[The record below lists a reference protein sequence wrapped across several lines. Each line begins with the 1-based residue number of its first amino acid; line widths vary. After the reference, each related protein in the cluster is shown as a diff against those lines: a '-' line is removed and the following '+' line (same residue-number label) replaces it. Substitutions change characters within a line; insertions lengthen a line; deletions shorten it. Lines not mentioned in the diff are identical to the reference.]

1 LERHATQ
8 GQTESIYLGEPTRQ
22 RSGNNG
28 HRRFQLSPM
37 KTYRALFITA
47 AIFCVLGSIPG
58 LATAASSVD
67 IQYTQP
73 SKFTDFNIY
82 GRDSQW
88 SASYFATQIRDDLT
102 PALQRKVPGGKL
114 TLRFTDIDLAGHYP
128 SRGGQSVRVVRGEI
142 RPARMSFVF
151 VLQDSSG
158 RTLAS
163 GSTRI
168 VDNSSPSSLAHHPKR
183 SQALY
188 YEKRM
193 LERWL
198 RSLKTS

>member
-1 LERHATQ
+1 MNH
-8 GQTESIYLGEPTRQ
+8 
-22 RSGNNG
+22 
-28 HRRFQLSPM
+28 
-37 KTYRALFITA
+37 ALFPIAVISCILASTS
-47 AIFCVLGSIPG
+47 VLGASR
-58 LATAASSVD
+58 ATVD
-67 IQYTQP
+67 VQYVQP
-73 SKFTDFNIY
+73 AKFTDFSIY
-82 GRDSQW
+82 GRGAQW
-88 SASYFATQIRDDLT
+88 SASYFATQISDDLT

>member
-1 LERHATQ
+1 M
-8 GQTESIYLGEPTRQ
+8 
-22 RSGNNG
+22 N
-28 HRRFQLSPM
+28 
-37 KTYRALFITA
+37 TYRSLFAAVSIWSALGSTP
-47 AIFCVLGSIPG
+47 VLGAPG
-58 LATAASSVD
+58 STVQV
-67 IQYTQP
+67 QYVQP
-73 SKFTDFNIY
+73 AKFTDFRIY
-82 GRDSQW
+82 GRDAQW
-88 SASYFATQIRDDLT
+88 SASYFASQISDDLR
-102 PALQRKVPGGKL
+102 PALERKVPGGKL

-128 SRGGQSVRVVRGEI
+128 SRGGSSVRVVRGQI
-142 RPARMSFVF
+142 RPARMSFAF

-168 VDNSSPSSLAHHPKR
+168 TDNSSPSSMAHHPKR
-183 SQALY
+183 SEPLY

>member
-1 LERHATQ
+1 MN
-8 GQTESIYLGEPTRQ
+8 I
-22 RSGNNG
+22 
-28 HRRFQLSPM
+28 HR
-37 KTYRALFITA
+37 TLFSMA
-47 AIFCVLGSIPG
+47 AISSILASTPAPG
-58 LATAASSVD
+58 APRSTVEV
-67 IQYTQP
+67 QFVQP
-73 SKFTDFNIY
+73 AKFTDFRIY
-82 GRDSQW
+82 GRDAQW
-88 SASYFATQIRDDLT
+88 SASYFASQISDDLR
-102 PALQRKVPGGKL
+102 PALERKVPGGKL

-128 SRGGQSVRVVRGEI
+128 SRGGSSVRVVRGQI
-142 RPARMSFVF
+142 RPARMSFAF

-168 VDNSSPSSLAHHPKR
+168 TDNSSPSMAQHPKR
-183 SQALY
+183 SEPLY

>member
-1 LERHATQ
+1 MHRPLFPIAVISALLAAT
-8 GQTESIYLGEPTRQ
+8 P
-22 RSGNNG
+22 
-28 HRRFQLSPM
+28 
-37 KTYRALFITA
+37 
-47 AIFCVLGSIPG
+47 VL
-58 LATAASSVD
+58 AASGASVE
-67 IQYTQP
+67 IQYVQP
-73 SKFTDFNIY
+73 DKFTDFSIY
-82 GRDSQW
+82 GRGAQW
-88 SASYFATQIRDDLT
+88 SASQFTTQISDDLK
-102 PALQRKVPGGKL
+102 PALERKVPGSKL

-128 SRGGQSVRVVRGEI
+128 SRGGSGVRVVRGEI
-142 RPARMSFVF
+142 RPARMSFAF
-151 VLQDSSG
+151 VLQDTSG

-183 SQALY
+183 SQGLY

>member
-1 LERHATQ
+1 MNMHHALC
-8 GQTESIYLGEPTRQ
+8 SI
-22 RSGNNG
+22 
-28 HRRFQLSPM
+28 
-37 KTYRALFITA
+37 A
-47 AIFCVLGSIPG
+47 AISSILASPPVLGASR
-58 LATAASSVD
+58 ATVEV
-67 IQYTQP
+67 QYVQP

-82 GRDSQW
+82 GRGAQW
-88 SASYFATQIRDDLT
+88 SASYFATQISDDLR
-102 PALQRKVPGGKL
+102 PLLERRVPGGKL

-128 SRGGQSVRVVRGEI
+128 SRGGTSVRVVRGAI
-142 RPARMSFVF
+142 RPGRMSFEF
-151 VLQDSSG
+151 VLLDSSG

-168 VDNSSPSSLAHHPKR
+168 TDTSSPSSLAHHPKR

>member
-1 LERHATQ
+1 MNML
-8 GQTESIYLGEPTRQ
+8 
-22 RSGNNG
+22 
-28 HRRFQLSPM
+28 
-37 KTYRALFITA
+37 RALLPIA
-47 AIFCVLGSIPG
+47 AILGILASTPVLGA
-58 LATAASSVD
+58 LRATVEV
-67 IQYTQP
+67 QYVQP
-73 SKFTDFNIY
+73 AKFTDFSIY
-82 GRDSQW
+82 GRGSQW
-88 SASYFATQIRDDLT
+88 SASYFAGQISDDLR
-102 PALQRKVPGGKL
+102 PSLERKVPGGKL
-114 TLRFTDIDLAGHYP
+114 TLQFTDIDLAGHYP
-128 SRGGQSVRVVRGEI
+128 SRGGSSVRVVRGEI
-142 RPARMSFVF
+142 HPARMSFAF

-198 RSLKTS
+198 RSLKIS

>member
-1 LERHATQ
+1 MNMHRILFSIATIS
-8 GQTESIYLGEPTRQ
+8 SILASTP
-22 RSGNNG
+22 
-28 HRRFQLSPM
+28 
-37 KTYRALFITA
+37 
-47 AIFCVLGSIPG
+47 VLGAPRS
-58 LATAASSVD
+58 TVEV
-67 IQYTQP
+67 QYVQP
-73 SKFTDFNIY
+73 AKFTDFRIY
-82 GRDSQW
+82 GRDAQW
-88 SASYFATQIRDDLT
+88 SASYFASQISDDLR
-102 PALQRKVPGGKL
+102 PALDRKVPGGKL

-128 SRGGQSVRVVRGEI
+128 SRGGSSVRVVRGQI
-142 RPARMSFVF
+142 RPARMSFAF

-168 VDNSSPSSLAHHPKR
+168 TDNSSPSSMAHPKR

>member
-1 LERHATQ
+1 MNMH
-8 GQTESIYLGEPTRQ
+8 
-22 RSGNNG
+22 
-28 HRRFQLSPM
+28 
-37 KTYRALFITA
+37 RALSLIA
-47 AIFCVLGSIPG
+47 AISSFLVSTPVLG
-58 LATAASSVD
+58 AANAKVEV
-67 IQYTQP
+67 QYVQP
-73 SKFTDFNIY
+73 ARFTDFNIY

-88 SASYFATQIRDDLT
+88 SASYFATQIRDDLM

-114 TLRFTDIDLAGHYP
+114 TLRFMDIDLAGHYH
-128 SRGGQSVRVVRGEI
+128 SRGGSSVRVVRGEI

-151 VLQDSSG
+151 VLQDSSS

-193 LERWL
+193 LESWL